1 MKKCK
6 DGELKSLLKF
16 IMTSEA
22 ESQAAKMAVDAINCI
37 KRDPKMQG
45 GYSMLGEQLIK
56 ERKEGRKEGALKT
69 LYELVK
75 KKILSLSV
83 AANEAGQ
90 SEDEFKNAMDSYF
103 LTASGATTL

>member
-56 ERKEGRKEGALKT
+56 ERKEGALRT

-75 KKILSLSV
+75 KKILSIST
-83 AANEAGQ
+83 AASEAGQ
-90 SEDEFKNAMDSYF
+90 TEEEFAAGMESYF
-103 LTASGATTL
+103 LSAGTAK